1 MAFARR
7 RWECCHR
14 LVRSLLDCPI
24 SSPEMGRLFVP
35 CSTIYWFDEVLGKT
49 AKLPHLRL
57 AGRGLSTKSKD

>member
-14 LVRSLLDCPI
+14 RVRFARMPHLLAGD
-24 SSPEMGRLFVP
+24 GRLFVR

-57 AGRGLSTKSKD
+57 AGRALSTKSKD